1 MNVHVR
7 LLALLASF
15 AWMVTLRPDIWF
27 CGDFETGGLQG
38 WTWDRARRE
47 SIQVVTRPVRKGRYA
62 VRMTLV
68 PGDIAALKERAEL
81 KVGNKEIERTHGR
94 QGGEMWYGWSL
105 LVPEDYA
112 DPPGERF
119 QIVGQWHHRPARAEL
134 PGQTGPVARGERL
147 PPLVLH
153 LSPKGGRHVLTLIG
167 RGSPNADGRR
177 LGTRPV
183 RRGVWL
189 DLLFHIRWST
199 GRDGFVEA
207 WLDGRPFTPG
217 KMHGPTLYSPV
228 TNYLRL
234 GLYRGKGF
242 TTTNSVYYDEVRI
255 GGSRQ
260 AVIP

>member
-1 MNVHVR
+1 M
-7 LLALLASF
+7 
-15 AWMVTLRPDIWF
+15 
-27 CGDFETGGLQG
+27 
-38 WTWDRARRE
+38 
-47 SIQVVTRPVRKGRYA
+47 TRPVRKGRYA

-68 PGDIAALKERAEL
+68 PGDIAAQKERAEL
-81 KVGNKEIERTHGR
+81 KVGDKEIERTHGG
-94 QGGEMWYGWSL
+94 QGGEMWYAWSL

-112 DPPGERF
+112 DPPGAHF
-119 QIVGQWHHRPARAEL
+119 QVVGQWHHRPARAAL
-134 PGQTGPVARGERL
+134 PGQTGPVARGLGL
-147 PPLVLH
+147 PPLILH

-167 RGSPNADGRR
+167 RGSPNVDGRR
-177 LGTRPV
+177 LGTQPI
-183 RRGVWL
+183 RRGAWL

-217 KMHGPTLYSPV
+217 KMYGPTLYSPV
-228 TNYLRL
+228 SNYLRL

-255 GGSRQ
+255 GGYRQ